1 MKARV
6 SIAASM
12 RFSNLPPTA
21 MIISEAPLLIA
32 AQQHLARR
40 GIIAPRDVSLV
51 CDDAD
56 SAFSW
61 CEPLVSHIRWDSRP
75 VVNRMVQWV
84 NHVARGKENR
94 AQHTTL
100 AEFVEGGTVGPL
112 G

>member
-40 GIIAPRDVSLV
+40 GILAPRDVSLV

-56 SAFSW
+56 IAFSW

-84 NHVARGKENR
+84 DNVARGKEDR
-94 AQHTTL
+94 RQSL
-100 AEFVEGGTVGPL
+100 IQAEFVEGGTVGPL